1 MLREVWREVFCKGFD
16 PVHVAKLL
24 AKQGKLQKRGKNLVN
39 SFKIN
44 GQEHHGYLL
53 NSHILDDV
61 GEEIEEEKAA

>member
-1 MLREVWREVFCKGFD
+1 M
-16 PVHVAKLL
+16 
-24 AKQGKLQKRGKNLVN
+24 N